1 MKLEKDDKLLK
12 ILSIVLLV
20 FWMLLIFYFSN
31 QPSVS
36 SNNSS
41 SFIVD
46 YIDYF
51 FNIFNINI
59 SLSNYNFINF
69 VIRKLAHVFLF
80 FVLFLLSY
88 NMFKKF
94 NLKNKIIYSLIF
106 SVFYAVTD
114 EFHQLFVVGRSCELK
129 DIFIDS
135 LGIFIGYLLIK
146 VLNRRK

>member
-1 MKLEKDDKLLK
+1 MKLEKDGKLLK